1 MPEVTVS
8 GENDSQYFIYVY
20 QNYVKKAFVEALRTA
35 FSHYTTPDI
44 YRYDKDM
51 AKSQVDI
58 RIEYPQVIAKK
69 PIIIVNTGGG
79 SADVTYLGDE
89 FARKVLATEGNYS
102 EDGFLYT
109 GKLTL
114 NANIELYT
122 DSRLD
127 AEHIS
132 DLIIEYTRFLFR
144 PVFASKNIAYTK
156 ISNGGIK
163 QQDGMFTNTITV
175 SNIICEFDHYIPQS
189 MYDLINSI
197 DFDVIASI
205 EVGGV

>member
-1 MPEVTVS
+1 
-8 GENDSQYFIYVY
+8 
-20 QNYVKKAFVEALRTA
+20 L
-35 FSHYTTPDI
+35 
-44 YRYDKDM
+44 
-51 AKSQVDI
+51 DI
-58 RIEYPQVIAKK
+58 RIEYPKILSKK

-79 SADVTYLGDE
+79 NADVTYLGDE
-89 FARKVLATEGNYS
+89 FGRKVFAGENGYT
-102 EDGFLYT
+102 EDGYLYT

-114 NANIELYT
+114 NANVDLYT
-122 DSRLD
+122 ESRLD

-132 DLIIEYTRFLFR
+132 DLIIEYIRFLFR

-163 QQDGMFTNTITV
+163 QQEGMYTNTITV
-175 SNIICEFDHYIPQS
+175 NNIICEFDHYIPQS